1 MHTIVIHLYENM
13 DDWHIIEPMFYNVQS
28 NMQLSFFYGENK
40 GEILSCEK
48 LLVQVSEYLQYKD
61 IDQWQLLI
69 ITHIPEYKKSFGR
82 LSSYLNEFKKQ
93 LINPLKETGHEPQN
107 EIVLVLDSINKQ
119 ADLSPKDDQ
128 ITNIWWQLDI
138 HGYLKQPIKGVDNLH
153 LPVSHL
159 FTHKELEAIDATW
172 GKQLN
177 LHDAGIIN
185 SPNKEF
191 MSELRRRVDNTF
203 KHFDTLLSEKIKHAS
218 KKTKEFQYDLV
229 TEKQLK
235 FIKTS
240 FLTQIEKV
248 ILPPLN
254 DSLATFKPS
263 NLLLDI
269 LRNTLSLSWYKS
281 SFQIFRIEISNMSL
295 RSRLTDLLKLSML
308 INLLTV
314 NSNLLSRFSRG
325 SVHDI
330 QVTIDKERIQNLIVN
345 YNTSLEIAE
354 QAIKDQLLERQNM
367 FINKFNR
374 TESFPHSIS
383 SLMKTDIQEPALS
396 NISYSTF
403 NFIYD
408 WESYINEVDTQLH
421 EREEEINQKVKE
433 GIRDLSIYKRENV
446 LTINENKV
454 ELGEY
459 ISSINDEIK
468 KTVADIDKITTSNE
482 SAQEK
487 WQNFIADK
495 NDKVRYLIKQLPSKR
510 TWWFTLLLVT
520 IFIFGPFITTHYGRV
535 SEGLYTSPLI
545 LLILLAVLVLG
556 IVFKSGKAISASL
569 KNFITDTRYQKNK
582 CYNRQESA
590 LSNYNKYLNKVFQL
604 YRLRRQYKHLNDE
617 FTMIKQKNVS
627 YRYHQTKIEE
637 HKKIINRLLTLVND
651 RNLTPDR
658 RHCEALLEHK
668 FQVTKSVL
676 DNAIYSPLE
685 YQFNAQREAHKLK
698 VNIGNSVDNIVVRG
712 LNPLSELQFS
722 VDKVYRL

>member
-28 NMQLSFFYGENK
+28 NMELSFFYGENK
-40 GEILSCEK
+40 GEFLSCEK

-82 LSSYLNEFKKQ
+82 LSSYLHEFKEQ

-119 ADLSPKDDQ
+119 ADYSPKDDS
-128 ITNIWWQLDI
+128 ISNIWWQLDI
-138 HGYLKQPIKGVDNLH
+138 HGYLKQPIKNIDKM
-153 LPVSHL
+153 PVSHL
-159 FTHKELEAIDATW
+159 FTQRELETIDEAW
-172 GKQLN
+172 GKPLN

-191 MSELRRRVDNTF
+191 MAELNRRVDHTF
-203 KHFDTLLSEKIKHAS
+203 THFDSILAEKIKHSS
-218 KKTKEFQYDLV
+218 KKTKEFHYDLI

-235 FIKTS
+235 LIKSS
-240 FLTQIEKV
+240 FFTQIKKV

-269 LRNTLSLSWYKS
+269 LRNTLSLNWYKS

-295 RSRLTDLLKLSML
+295 RLRLTDLLKLSML
-308 INLLTV
+308 INLLTI
-314 NSNLLSRFSRG
+314 NSNILSRFSRG

-330 QVTIDKERIQNLIVN
+330 QVTIDKERMQNLIVN
-345 YNTSLEIAE
+345 YNTCLEIAE
-354 QAIKDQLLERQNM
+354 QNIKDKLLDRQNM

-374 TESFPHSIS
+374 PDSFPHSIS
-383 SLMKTDIQEPALS
+383 SLTKVDIPEPALS
-396 NISYSTF
+396 SISYSAL

-408 WESYINEVDTQLH
+408 WETYINDVETQLQ

-446 LTINENKV
+446 ITITENKV
-454 ELGEY
+454 ELSEY
-459 ISSINDEIK
+459 LSTIHDDIK
-468 KTVADIDKITTSNE
+468 KTVTEIDKISTSKE
-482 SAQEK
+482 SAQDK
-487 WQNFIADK
+487 WKKFISDK
-495 NDKVRYLIKQLPSKR
+495 NDHVRYLIKQLPSKK
-510 TWWFTLLLVT
+510 TWWLTLLIVT
-520 IFIFGPFITTHYGRV
+520 IFMCAPFITTHYGRV
-535 SEGLYTSPLI
+535 SEGLYTSPIFI
-545 LLILLAVLVLG
+545 LLLLTLLVLST
-556 IVFKSGKAISASL
+556 VFISGKAISISL
-569 KNFITDTRYQKNK
+569 KTFITDTRYKKNN
-582 CYNRQESA
+582 CYSKQETA
-590 LSNYNKYLNKVFQL
+590 LANYNKYLNKVFQL
-604 YRLRRQYKHLNDE
+604 YRLRRQYKYLNDQ
-617 FTMIKQKNVS
+617 FTQFKQKNVS

-637 HKKIINRLLTLVND
+637 HKKIINRLLTLVSD
-651 RNLTPDR
+651 RNLAPDR

-668 FQVTKSVL
+668 FKVTKSVL
-676 DNAIYSPLE
+676 DNPIYSPLE

-698 VNIGNSVDNIVVRG
+698 MNIGNSVDTIIVRG